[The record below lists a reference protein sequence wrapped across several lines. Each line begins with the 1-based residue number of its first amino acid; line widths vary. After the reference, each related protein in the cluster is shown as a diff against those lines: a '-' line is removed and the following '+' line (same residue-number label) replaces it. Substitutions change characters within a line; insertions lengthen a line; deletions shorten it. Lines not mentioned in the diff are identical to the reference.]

1 MFSKRVKHYHQWLR
15 SAIPFKA
22 KLDQIP
28 SDSIRVQGPTK
39 RPSLGHLY
47 PVSLVKERHR
57 KGGKRK
63 ISRVL
68 QSPVPSTQAPPK
80 VEASHRLKQAQHFST
95 CRKVQNGNPGVH
107 PDFPGPRGVGIVDRP
122 VGRIPSHPHP
132 SQLKEVPKVL
142 LQGPGVPVHLPT
154 FRTGHSPPGLYD
166 DRKGSETNGPLK
178 RTQNSPIPGR
188 LADQVPV
195 PGGISK
201 GHTGSS
207 RPNPILGLDNQPGKI
222 RTETYS
228 GVFVRGL
235 RIPPRFSP
243 CKTHS
248 REMAQTS
255 GFDPMTQVKTC
266 FDCKMFDVS
275 NWVASLN
282 GENGPGGTPSHEA
295 LSVSSQGALEI
306 SSVAGQPPSLDRSH
320 CSPPRLVAKSLKCD
334 ERRRPSSQGPQY
346 PTLYRRL
353 KRRLGRSFR
362 SKFYKRTVVRA
373 GKKATHKCPGI
384 EGGLPGPS
392 RLQGPVSES
401 NSVSCDGQL
410 NSGSLHQQARGNSL
424 SRDVR
429 SPVENHDLVP
439 SLPYNIES
447 QAHSRV
453 SECDGRPPI
462 QVQPSAVNRMVP
474 APSGLQANLPK
485 VVHPSCRLI
494 RYSPESQTPSIC
506 VSYPRPKGLEHR
518 CSEHKLDQPHGLRLP
533 SYGSPSQGDPKDQAM
548 PLPDHRDSP
557 RLARDALVLG
567 PSAALNRDPTT
578 TPSVNDPTQTVPQLC
593 VPQQST
599 TAEPPRLVCRSG
611 QLQEQGFSVEVAER
625 IAAPQRS
632 STRTI
637 YRSKWALFEKWCR
650 ENSVDFSTP
659 SVKQISDF
667 FMYLYQDLN
676 RRPSTI
682 DAYRTAIVDTLG
694 PTAQHIAHNADLHR
708 LLSSFHRDRPK
719 SSRNLPKWNL
729 SVVLNE
735 LTKAPFEPMKDSD
748 LKHLTLKTAFLLAL
762 ASGKRRSE
770 IHAWVANKVANLG
783 QWEKVALFPSSDFIA
798 KNQLAREGSQSVSPV
813 TIPALTTIVDRQF
826 KEDRTLCPVRA
837 LRFYLD
843 RTKDLRGSRSLLFIS
858 FKKGH
863 TSDIRPATLSS
874 WLKQTILL
882 CYKQADQQ
890 ALDLVQVKAHDIR
903 AFAASKAFYG
913 GVSVDQIMQAC
924 HWKAHNT
931 FTNFYLKD
939 LTWSDTDNNMYLG
952 PVVAAQQV
960 LDPSPQTSC
969 PRKEK
974 RGGGGHI
981 RYNQV
986 FRSLSQ
992 DLGIPLPSRCYGK
1005 VILFFN
1011 YQVISIKDLVSC
1023 R

>member
-22 KLDQIP
+22 KLDQIS

-68 QSPVPSTQAPPK
+68 QSPVPSTQASPK

-107 PDFPGPRGVGIVDRP
+107 QDFPGPRGVGIVDRP

-132 SQLKEVPKVL
+132 SKLKEVPKVL

-178 RTQNSPIPGR
+178 RTQNSPIPGQ

-201 GHTGSS
+201 GHTGSG

-255 GFDPMTQVKTC
+255 GFDPTTQVKTC

-282 GENGPGGTPSHEA
+282 GEDGPGGTPSHEA

-320 CSPPRLVAKSLKCD
+320 CSPPRLVAKPLKCD

-353 KRRLGRSFR
+353 KRRLGRSLR
-362 SKFYKRTVVRA
+362 SKFYKRAVVRG
-373 GKKATHKCPGI
+373 GKKATHKCHRI
-384 EGGLPGPS
+384 EGGLPGSS
-392 RLQGPVSES
+392 RLQGPVPQS

-462 QVQPSAVNRMVP
+462 QVQPSAVNRMVS
-474 APSGLQANLPK
+474 APSGLQANLPE

-494 RYSPESQTPSIC
+494 RHSPESQTPSIC

-533 SYGSPSQGDPKDQAM
+533 SYGSPSQGDPKNQAM

-599 TAEPPRLVCRSG
+599 TAEPPRLVSRSG

-676 RRPSTI
+676 RHPSTI
-682 DAYRTAIVDTLG
+682 DGYRTAIVDTLG

-882 CYKQADQQ
+882 CYKPADQQ

-913 GVSVDQIMQAC
+913 GVSVDHIMQAC
-924 HWKAHNT
+924 HWKDHNT

-974 RGGGGHI
+974 RGGHI
-981 RYNQV
+981 CYNQV

-992 DLGIPLPSRCYGK
+992 DLGIPLPSRCYG
-1005 VILFFN
+1005 
-1011 YQVISIKDLVSC
+1011 
-1023 R
+1023 